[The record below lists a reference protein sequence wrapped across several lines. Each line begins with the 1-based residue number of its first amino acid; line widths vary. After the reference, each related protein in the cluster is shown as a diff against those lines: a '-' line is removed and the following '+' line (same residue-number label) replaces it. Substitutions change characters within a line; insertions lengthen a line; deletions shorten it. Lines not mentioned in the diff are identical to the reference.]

1 MNFKNAIMNFKNGII
16 TERFYEKQGNMQ
28 KKMTWHEDCLL
39 KVYKNKPRTDKE
51 ERMKYDIAFIG
62 YGEAA
67 YHISKGLASEKEIK
81 MIAYDM
87 IADDAERGPK
97 ICERMD
103 SVGVM
108 KAKDQEEAYKN
119 AKFIVSL
126 TSAAVAVS
134 VAKGIIGNLE
144 SGQVY
149 VDMNSAAPTSM
160 TEIDQLPRKTGVGFC
175 DVSLLGNVPKT
186 GHRTKMMLSGDGAEE
201 FYGFI
206 KNYNTIVTL
215 LDTPAGSASAIKMFK
230 SVFSKGFPQLLL
242 ECLVPA
248 AEYQVMDIVLD
259 SFKHTF
265 DDRTI
270 EEFADE
276 TLFRTLVH
284 AKRRGAEMQD
294 VADTVE
300 AMGFGAEVSRAC
312 STRLKRLAEYDYA
325 ERIGDETP
333 GLKEVVEMVRK
344 DEHK

>member
-1 MNFKNAIMNFKNGII
+1 MN
-16 TERFYEKQGNMQ
+16 
-28 KKMTWHEDCLL
+28 
-39 KVYKNKPRTDKE
+39 E
-51 ERMKYDIAFIG
+51 EAHMKFDIAFIG

-67 YHISKGLASEKEIK
+67 YHISKGLASEGEIK
-81 MIAYDM
+81 MTAYDM
-87 IADDAERGPK
+87 MADDAERGPR
-97 ICERMD
+97 ICDRMKE
-103 SVGVM
+103 VGVT
-108 KAKDQEEAYKN
+108 KAADLEEAYKN
-119 AKFIVSL
+119 ARFIVSL

-134 VAKGIIGNLE
+134 VASGIIGNLE
-144 SGQVY
+144 KGQIY

-160 TEIDQLPRKTGVGFC
+160 TEIDQMPRKEGVEFC

-186 GHRTKMMLSGDGAEE
+186 GHRTKMMLSGDGAKD
-201 FYGFI
+201 FYEFI

-248 AEYQVMDIVLD
+248 AEYQVMDIVFD

-265 DDRTI
+265 DNRTI
-270 EEFADE
+270 EEFANE

-284 AKRRGAEMQD
+284 AKRRGAEMHD
-294 VADTVE
+294 VAETVE

-312 STRLKRLAEYDYA
+312 TERLYRLAKYNYA
-325 ERIGDETP
+325 ERIGDTEP